1 MYTDTITTIKVPI
14 DEEFDVTPDSYYPQT
29 PQYMYV
35 EYYKID
41 ADEFADIL
49 YDYLMADV
57 KEGDIR
63 WVDSEEF
70 DNFCREYVVDK
81 QYDVIRPESS
91 QKLFDVIL
99 MNGADAVFKHM
110 PEFKEYFIDNYEC
123 DIVEQEEDRL
133 EQQEYEERM
142 RYQEDSTKTLK
153 ILRELLPDVLSVETK
168 GSEFIRPRDVKLH
181 LKSNPSLSDDEIEL
195 LNSFGI
201 EVEYGEQGR

>member
-14 DEEFDVTPDSYYPQT
+14 DREFDVTPDSYYPQT
-29 PQYMYV
+29 PQYLYV
-35 EYYKID
+35 EYYKME
-41 ADEFADIL
+41 ADDFVEDL

-63 WVDSEEF
+63 WVDSKEF
-70 DNFCREYVVDK
+70 DDFCREYVIDK
-81 QYDVIRPESS
+81 QYDCG
-91 QKLFDVIL
+91 QKLFEVIL

-110 PEFKEYFIDNYEC
+110 PDFKEYFIDNYEC
-123 DIVEQEEDRL
+123 EIVEQEEDRL

-153 ILRELLPDVLSVETK
+153 ILRELLPDVVSVETK
-168 GSEFIRPRDVKLH
+168 GSEYFSPRGVKLH
-181 LKSNPSLSDDEIEL
+181 LKSKPNISDEEKEL

-201 EVEYGEQGR
+201 EVE

>member
-41 ADEFADIL
+41 AGDFADDF

-57 KEGDIR
+57 KEDDVR
-63 WVDSEEF
+63 WIDSKEF
-70 DNFCREYVVDK
+70 DDFCREYVVDK

-91 QKLFDVIL
+91 QKLFGVIL

-110 PEFKEYFIDNYEC
+110 PEFKEYFINQYEC

-133 EQQEYEERM
+133 RQQEFEEKM
-142 RYQEDSTKTLK
+142 RYQEDSTKALK
-153 ILRELLPDVLSVETK
+153 ILRELLPNVLGVEST
-168 GSEFIRPRDVKLH
+168 GPEFIRPRDVKLY
-181 LKSNPSLSDDEIEL
+181 LKTNPLVSDEEKEL
-195 LNSFGI
+195 LSSFGI
-201 EVEYGEQGR
+201 ELVTGEV